1 MQRLTMIAV
10 AALAT
15 LATMAYAGPNDE
27 AHGAAE
33 TREKMAEAREK
44 MADARVRMAAAAK
57 EMAAAAKGRVLQ
69 SRRRAFLGVLIADQ
83 DQDGIHIAGISP
95 DSGAAQAG
103 LAAADVIVAIN
114 DESLRGGDR
123 PLRVLH
129 GELDDVEPGESVRLM
144 ILRDGEEQAI
154 DVTTTAYLADSG
166 LHDFRWT
173 GDLDDVDVDVNLADF
188 AQHAFVRARRRDGLQ
203 LADIGEDLG
212 DYFGVDAGV
221 LVLDTPAKSE
231 LKPGDILKRI
241 DGAAVSSAR
250 DAYGLLRRL
259 DEDAQAEVRRKNRKI
274 TVNVAA
280 ASPRVE
286 ARRVL
291 FLDGDADEVHEH
303 EDEQDE
309 P

>member
-1 MQRLTMIAV
+1 M
-10 AALAT
+10 
-15 LATMAYAGPNDE
+15 
-27 AHGAAE
+27 
-33 TREKMAEAREK
+33 
-44 MADARVRMAAAAK
+44 
-57 EMAAAAKGRVLQ
+57 
-69 SRRRAFLGVLIADQ
+69 
-83 DQDGIHIAGISP
+83 
-95 DSGAAQAG
+95 
-103 LAAADVIVAIN
+103 
-114 DESLRGGDR
+114 
-123 PLRVLH
+123 LH
-129 GELDDVEPGESVRLM
+129 GDLDDVEPGESVRLM

-188 AQHAFVRARRRDGLQ
+188 AQHAFVRARRRGWP
-203 LADIGEDLG
+203 AAGRHRRRLG
-212 DYFGVDAGV
+212 RYFGVDAGV

-231 LKPGDILKRI
+231 LKPATFSSESMAPRFP
-241 DGAAVSSAR
+241 SAR